1 MGVGNHKKGKSIGS
15 DSPSDIGKKKQV
27 SQIFWTRDTWF
38 LLEQSH
44 YFEASNELKYLADTC
59 LDYLIPNW
67 KEEKTII
74 SNAHSSRSRTPIEV
88 NLFGSSTRHQFL
100 SPSSPR
106 VTASG
111 RSWVRYYSIRS
122 FSQRVCFL
130 PIDIPDEGANTG
142 NIALLI
148 KANLT

>member
-1 MGVGNHKKGKSIGS
+1 MDFGQSLFRITASGDKLRDV
-15 DSPSDIGKKKQV
+15 QV
-27 SQIFWTRDTWF
+27 SNFLKLLQISQRFSYLIFTV

-59 LDYLIPNW
+59 LDYLILNW

-74 SNAHSSRSRTPIEV
+74 SNARSSRSRTPIEA

-111 RSWVRYYSIRS
+111 
-122 FSQRVCFL
+122 
-130 PIDIPDEGANTG
+130 
-142 NIALLI
+142 
-148 KANLT
+148 